1 MLLTSL
7 DNEKVKMYCKLKDKK
22 YRDKT
27 GYFLIEGMHLVLE
40 AYKEGL
46 IEEVILEKDEVIPI
60 DLPTVYVTNE
70 IIHRISDVECPS
82 KVMALCRKKEES
94 ADLGNHIL
102 VLDGI
107 QDPGN
112 LGTIIR
118 SSKAFH
124 IDTIVLGENTV
135 DLYNPKVVRSTQG
148 MLFHINVIR
157 KDLVPFLQT
166 LKDQDYPLYG
176 TKVEYGKDVRELK
189 EKDKAKYVLI
199 MGNEGAGVRPEIL
212 DLCDQFLYINM
223 DEAVESLNVA
233 VATSIL
239 LYELDESKE
248 SRK

>member
-1 MLLTSL
+1 MIRPDT
-7 DNEKVKMYCKLKDKK
+7 
-22 YRDKT
+22 
-27 GYFLIEGMHLVLE
+27 FW
-40 AYKEGL
+40 L